1 MVARSIALFVCIL
14 LGTLSF
20 LLLAKADRPA
30 ETDKQTEAVPAGGI
44 KIAGETGMASIYAYQ
59 GDKTAGGSKAANGE
73 NVRATDMSAAHKSIP
88 FGTKVRVTNL
98 VNGLSAV
105 VRINDRGPL
114 VGGRIIDLTPAAA
127 RALGFSAEKEGL
139 APVTLTVLKD

>member
-1 MVARSIALFVCIL
+1 MVARSIALFICVL

-30 ETDKQTEAVPAGGI
+30 ETDKQAEAVPAGGI

-73 NVRATDMSAAHKSIP
+73 KIRATDMSAAHKSIP

-105 VRINDRGPL
+105 VRINDRGPF

>member
-73 NVRATDMSAAHKSIP
+73 NIRATDMSAAHKSIP

-105 VRINDRGPL
+105 VRINDRGPF

>member
-1 MVARSIALFVCIL
+1 MVARSIALFICVL

-30 ETDKQTEAVPAGGI
+30 GTDKQTDAVPAGGI
-44 KIAGETGMASIYAYQ
+44 KIAGETGLASIYAYQ

-73 NVRATDMSAAHKSIP
+73 NIRATDMSAAHKSIP

-105 VRINDRGPL
+105 VRINDRGPF

>member
-105 VRINDRGPL
+105 VRINDRGPF

>member
-30 ETDKQTEAVPAGGI
+30 ETDKQVEAVPAGGI

-73 NVRATDMSAAHKSIP
+73 NIRATDMSAAHKSIP

-105 VRINDRGPL
+105 VRINDRGPF

-127 RALGFSAEKEGL
+127 RELGFSAEKEGL
-139 APVTLTVLKD
+139 APVTLMVLKD

>member
-1 MVARSIALFVCIL
+1 MVARSIALFICVL

-73 NVRATDMSAAHKSIP
+73 KIRATDMSAAHKSIP
-88 FGTKVRVTNL
+88 FGTMVRVTNL

-105 VRINDRGPL
+105 VRINDRGPF